1 MKLLFVS
8 ADAVELSYHLADF
21 GCLSLDVGCTTLGVG
36 MWRHL
41 AEIRKAEMYH
51 PKDFGMAWMQV
62 NSLKK
67 DFIQPC
73 TYLLLPIE
81 L

>member
-1 MKLLFVS
+1 M
-8 ADAVELSYHLADF
+8 
-21 GCLSLDVGCTTLGVG
+21 GCTTLGAG

-62 NSLKK
+62 NSLKSK
-67 DFIQPC
+67 SLSYNFQH
-73 TYLLLPIE
+73 L
-81 L
+81 